1 MNQTKDFKECYE
13 ILNTKKYGEEY
24 DYEKLFID
32 TLGNFLEIYQL
43 ENIKEENF
51 EKFKYDTYFMF
62 SYILKM
68 FFEYQEPDDDELNE
82 KEKEKYLEIKKNT
95 EYIVNNIETLE
106 FHTNYSKHPIITSLN
121 VIIAFFREINENME
135 AINKMMEDTCV
146 KMENFSNTME
156 INLKLSEITDYI
168 KENVME
174 KEKLQEYDLYL
185 SNVLAKYTNE
195 DIQKVCEIERD
206 TEYRKTIYNNDNID
220 KSEECEYL
228 MIQSILTLKMIIKNK
243 NKLLENKLF

>member
-68 FFEYQEPDDDELNE
+68 FFEYKEPDDDELNE

-106 FHTNYSKHPIITSLN
+106 FHTNYSKHPIISSLN
-121 VIIAFFREINENME
+121 VII
-135 AINKMMEDTCV
+135 
-146 KMENFSNTME
+146 
-156 INLKLSEITDYI
+156 
-168 KENVME
+168 E
-174 KEKLQEYDLYL
+174 KSL
-185 SNVLAKYTNE
+185 
-195 DIQKVCEIERD
+195 
-206 TEYRKTIYNNDNID
+206 
-220 KSEECEYL
+220 
-228 MIQSILTLKMIIKNK
+228 K
-243 NKLLENKLF
+243 NKL